1 MFRKVFPPDMTHQ
14 PRTAVLPLG
23 VWAALSTS
31 NIRRVWATYVKEVK
45 RRTMT
50 VRVQALMAEPNFA
63 VSAFNSAF
71 PMEKIVAEAAASGMN
86 SDDTISAYLT
96 EAVSAFSHSS

>member
-1 MFRKVFPPDMTHQ
+1 MLRKVLPPDMTHQ

-50 VRVQALMAEPNFA
+50 VRVQALMAELNFA

-71 PMEKIVAEAAASGMN
+71 PMEKIVA
-86 SDDTISAYLT
+86 
-96 EAVSAFSHSS
+96 